1 MNPTIPKLR
10 AQLDER
16 ARGGGLVRA
25 VPRIAA
31 AGNPCTNRGFGGHAQ
46 VTTNGGKMFRGVP
59 DLRGQMLTETT
70 DGATSWLEWI
80 WSGAPS
86 RRRTLPDEV
95 ATTLWL
101 SEDGLIGEAG
111 CSWNPSSATAWR
123 STRLYSNSHSR
134 RSDHGSPCAAA
145 RRVSSEWA
153 RFAAPMCSS
162 GLSSDHSSTA
172 GRWAVFDRSVRWIA
186 ARPMRL
192 PDGHRYCD
200 AMMGML
206 LAFEASGAAD
216 GFLCWC
222 AGDASHRA
230 SFSRIGPPAN
240 NAFGRGSDDSHCECC
255 TQ

>member
-1 MNPTIPKLR
+1 MNPTIAKLR

-16 ARGGGLVRA
+16 TRGGGLVRA

-46 VTTNGGKMFRGVP
+46 VTTNWGKMFRGVP
-59 DLRGQMLTETT
+59 DLRAQMLTQTT

-134 RSDHGSPCAAA
+134 RSDHGSPLCGGTP
-145 RRVSSEWA
+145 VSSGVGA
-153 RFAAPMCSS
+153 VCRANVQFRALVGPQFD
-162 GLSSDHSSTA
+162 GGPL
-172 GRWAVFDRSVRWIA
+172 GVFDRSVRWIA